1 MTALGEGRLARIA
14 LGAALALGAI
24 ALALLGAARGD
35 SGDAGAAAPSAA
47 ADGAAAQGDPA
58 ARGQQPRREL
68 PRGGRSVLPQY
79 RPVGFYGAPQSPELG
94 ELGIGSPESA
104 ARRMRRQIKPYEKL
118 SPKPIYPV
126 FELLGTIALAGP
138 GADGLYRARQPNR
151 IIRRYAKVARKQR
164 FLLLL
169 DIQPGRARFIDEV
182 KHLRKWLKR
191 PYVSVALDPEWNM
204 GRHGVPGERIG
215 SVHAGMI
222 NRVTLYLNR
231 LIRRHRLPDKLV
243 VVHQFTDSMIRDK
256 HKLKRRRYVD
266 LVLNA
271 DGFGTPGQKRAK
283 YKELAP
289 PKNSW
294 MRPGFK
300 LFYKE
305 DTNLMS
311 PREVMRLRPRPA
323 FVVYE

>member
-1 MTALGEGRLARIA
+1 VALGGGRLARIA
-14 LGAALALGAI
+14 LGAALALGAV
-24 ALALLGAARGD
+24 ALALFVAARGGA
-35 SGDAGAAAPSAA
+35 GDAGAALVQADELSA
-47 ADGAAAQGDPA
+47 DQERAAQ
-58 ARGQQPRREL
+58 ARPRRREL
-68 PRGGRSVLPQY
+68 PRGGYSVLPQY
-79 RPVGFYGAPQSPELG
+79 RPIGFYGAPQSPELG

-104 ARRMRRQIKPYEKL
+104 AKRLRKQIRPYKKL
-118 SPKPIYPV
+118 AKKPIYPL

-138 GADGLYRARQPNR
+138 GKDGLYRARQPNR
-151 IIRRYAKVARKQR
+151 IIRRYAKVARER
-164 FLLLL
+164 RLYLLL

-182 KHLRKWLKR
+182 KHLRKWLRR
-191 PYVSVALDPEWNM
+191 PNVSIALDPEWNM
-204 GRHGVPGERIG
+204 GRNGVPGKRIG

-243 VVHQFTDSMIRDK
+243 VVHQFTDSMIRAK
-256 HKLKRRRYVD
+256 HKLKQRSRID

-271 DGFGTPGQKRAK
+271 DGFGTPGQKRQK

-289 PKNSW
+289 RKGSW
-294 MRPGFK
+294 KRPGFK

-311 PREVMRLRPRPA
+311 PREVMRLRPKPS
-323 FVVYE
+323 FIVYE